1 MKYTLKTDKIHS
13 EENKLFLVYGIIA
26 ADSEKQVI
34 SSIADIFCDKI
45 KAERFINLCNSRQ
58 LSVIHLNDVIN
69 DMLESA

>member
-13 EENKLFLVYGIIA
+13 EENKLFIVYGIIA
-26 ADSEKQVI
+26 ADSEKHII

-45 KAERFINLCNSRQ
+45 KAERFIDLCNKDQ
-58 LSVIHLNDVIN
+58 LSVLHLNDAIN